1 GSGLLG
7 FRLLGLDHS
16 TPCTWTIALT
26 LVHLAHDDP
35 CSNAGQ
41 VSRVPSTPSVLA
53 TIAGLGDHFMAVNV
67 GSTLLHSTRTNEM
80 VMVDCVGK
88 LGQGPKSH
96 NFSTG
101 LYNNSKLRAC
111 FRGRCATIQG

>member
-1 GSGLLG
+1 MHLDDGVDLSASGPRPLQQ
-7 FRLLGLDHS
+7 R
-16 TPCTWTIALT
+16 WT
-26 LVHLAHDDP
+26 
-35 CSNAGQ
+35 G
-41 VSRVPSTPSVLA
+41 SRVPSTPSVLA
-53 TIAGLGDHFMAVNV
+53 TIAGVGDHFMAVNV
-67 GSTLLHSTRTNEM
+67 GSTRFYSTRTNAM
-80 VMVDCVGK
+80 VMVDGVGK